1 MNLLAV
7 FILGGLLT
15 FAMRFSFIYLLG
27 RAALPETL
35 RRMLRFVPAAVLS
48 ALVAP
53 ELLLHAGRV
62 DLTPGNTRLIAGLLS
77 VLVAWWT
84 KNTLI
89 TILVGM
95 ALLVALELA
104 I

>member
-1 MNLLAV
+1 MSLLLI

-15 FAMRFSFIYLLG
+15 FAIRFSFIYLLG
-27 RAALPETL
+27 RASLPETL

-53 ELLLHAGRV
+53 ELLLHAGTV
-62 DLTPGNTRLIAGLLS
+62 DLSLGNTRLIAGLLA

-95 ALLVALELA
+95 LLLVALQFT

>member
-1 MNLLAV
+1 MSLLLI

-27 RAALPETL
+27 RAELPEAL

-48 ALVAP
+48 ALIAP
-53 ELLLHAGRV
+53 ELLLHAGSADV
-62 DLTPGNTRLIAGLLS
+62 SPGNTRLIAGLLA

-95 ALLVALELA
+95 ALLVALQFT

>member
-1 MNLLAV
+1 MSLLLI
-7 FILGGLLT
+7 FFLGGLIT
-15 FAMRFSFIYLLG
+15 FAMRFSFIYMLG
-27 RAALPETL
+27 RAALPESL

-53 ELLLHAGRV
+53 DLLLHAGSLDV
-62 DLTPGNTRLIAGLLS
+62 SPGNTRLIAGLLA
-77 VLVAWWT
+77 VGVAWWT
-84 KNTLI
+84 KSTLI

-95 ALLVALELA
+95 ALLVALQFA

>member
-1 MNLLAV
+1 MSLLLI

-48 ALVAP
+48 ALIAP
-53 ELLLHAGRV
+53 ELLLHAGKL
-62 DLTPGNTRLIAGLLS
+62 DLSLGNTRLIAGLLA

-95 ALLVALELA
+95 ALLVALQFT

>member
-1 MNLLAV
+1 V
-7 FILGGLLT
+7 RFFIT
-15 FAMRFSFIYLLG
+15 CSAPE
-27 RAALPETL
+27 LPETFGD
-35 RRMLRFVPAAVLS
+35 LRFVPAAVLS
-48 ALVAP
+48 ALS
-53 ELLLHAGRV
+53 AGGAAARRHT
-62 DLTPGNTRLIAGLLS
+62 DLSLGNTRLIAGLLA

-95 ALLVALELA
+95 ALLVALQFT

>member
-1 MNLLAV
+1 MSLLLI

-27 RAALPETL
+27 RAELPETL

-48 ALVAP
+48 ALIAP
-53 ELLLHAGRV
+53 ELLLHAGSV
-62 DLTPGNTRLIAGLLS
+62 DLSLGNTRLIAGLLA

-95 ALLVALELA
+95 ALLVALQFTV
-104 I
+104 

>member
-1 MNLLAV
+1 MSLLLI

-27 RAALPETL
+27 RAELPETL

-48 ALVAP
+48 ALIAP
-53 ELLLHAGRV
+53 ELLLQAGRV
-62 DLTPGNTRLIAGLLS
+62 DLSPGNTRLIAGLLA

-95 ALLVALELA
+95 ALLVALQFT

>member
-1 MNLLAV
+1 MSLLLI

-27 RAALPETL
+27 RAVLPETL

-48 ALVAP
+48 ALIAP
-53 ELLLHAGRV
+53 ELLLHAGSV
-62 DLTPGNTRLIAGLLS
+62 DLSLSNTRLIAGLLA

-95 ALLVALELA
+95 ALLVALQFT

>member
-1 MNLLAV
+1 
-7 FILGGLLT
+7 
-15 FAMRFSFIYLLG
+15 
-27 RAALPETL
+27 
-35 RRMLRFVPAAVLS
+35 
-48 ALVAP
+48 
-53 ELLLHAGRV
+53 LLLHAGKL
-62 DLTPGNTRLIAGLLS
+62 DLSPGNTRLIAGLLA

-95 ALLVALELA
+95 ALLVALQFT

>member
-1 MNLLAV
+1 MSLLLI

-27 RAALPETL
+27 RAELPESL

-48 ALVAP
+48 ALIAP
-53 ELLLHAGRV
+53 ELLLHAGRL
-62 DLTPGNTRLIAGLLS
+62 DLSLGNTRLIAGLLA

-95 ALLVALELA
+95 ALLVALQFT

>member
-1 MNLLAV
+1 MSLLLI

-27 RAALPETL
+27 RAELPVSL

-53 ELLLHAGRV
+53 ELLMHSGAL
-62 DLTPGNTRLIAGLLS
+62 DLSLGNTRLIAGLLA
-77 VLVAWWT
+77 VVVAWLT
-84 KNTLI
+84 KNTLV

-95 ALLVALELA
+95 ALLVVLQFAV
-104 I
+104 

>member
-1 MNLLAV
+1 MSLLLI
-7 FILGGLLT
+7 FFLGGLLT

-27 RAALPETL
+27 RAALPDPL

-53 ELLLHAGRV
+53 ELLLPGGTV
-62 DLTPGNTRLIAGLLS
+62 DVSLGNTRLIAGLLA

-95 ALLVALELA
+95 ALLVALQFT